1 MATRTFTILYAVLA
15 LTIACDTLEQAPAT
29 FGPDLATPV
38 DASII
43 DTGIDANVQCPPGQ
57 SQVGEFCNG
66 KDDDCDGRVDEGFS
80 NCMDPIRCL
89 DGQVRPCS
97 NECGMGQQTCR
108 TGVWSACAVESANI
122 EYCNNA
128 DDDCDGAVDEDGA
141 CEMDSEALDLGVPDA
156 TLDASAPE
164 DMMIEPD
171 MFRPP
176 PPECIESLD
185 CDAPQYCLR
194 QNCISSLPGTY
205 VFTLLSVRI
214 DPDETGDAFGG
225 WPDVYAVLSVGNEE
239 VGRTDEVEAEEF
251 VQWNERMETQLL
263 SGDRLSICMYDA
275 DVFGDEEIG
284 CLEFTSDDIVDQIRR
299 YDGNRPANQLLW
311 ALLNPMPP
319 RNVLFTEIRFSVE
332 RLIRQ

>member
-141 CEMDSEALDLGVPDA
+141 
-156 TLDASAPE
+156 
-164 DMMIEPD
+164 
-171 MFRPP
+171 R
-176 PPECIESLD
+176 
-185 CDAPQYCLR
+185 
-194 QNCISSLPGTY
+194 
-205 VFTLLSVRI
+205 
-214 DPDETGDAFGG
+214 
-225 WPDVYAVLSVGNEE
+225 
-239 VGRTDEVEAEEF
+239 
-251 VQWNERMETQLL
+251 
-263 SGDRLSICMYDA
+263 
-275 DVFGDEEIG
+275 
-284 CLEFTSDDIVDQIRR
+284 
-299 YDGNRPANQLLW
+299 DG
-311 ALLNPMPP
+311 
-319 RNVLFTEIRFSVE
+319 
-332 RLIRQ
+332 